1 MLGTPALTA
10 DKDPNT
16 YSTSS
21 AQRDK
26 MKKTLQ
32 FDYFPLLRSS
42 YDANEFVTEGL
53 LKDELNVYWNKDN
66 IFKDIQSSKETAENG
81 FIKRTVDIELLDE
94 NKLVLDNTQTW
105 HNEESIKL
113 NAEINLNR
121 KEEDVWNLQFL
132 YNLTTTNN
140 DDYKSF
146 NEKFGIL
153 DEMFHFKL
161 NGEALLVNE
170 KVQGGRRIF
179 AEKEFFYTGMH
190 PIMFELEEYGTGL
203 EQDSRFIQIVR
214 FTI

>member
-1 MLGTPALTA
+1 
-10 DKDPNT
+10 
-16 YSTSS
+16 
-21 AQRDK
+21 

-179 AEKEFFYTGMH
+179 AEKEFFDTGMH